1 MQVRV
6 KIIIAVSTL
15 AFGTAACSS
24 FVIPKRGFVTRYFAG
39 SALQNSVHTTDDFVG
54 RPIHPAIDSYVGAA
68 ATAVSPGASG
78 SARMS
83 TSMAHTVRTCE
94 LAAHQRAS
102 DIAFQG
108 FGEATQ
114 KSVFDSTYADCI
126 TWRTNH

>member
-1 MQVRV
+1 MLVRV

-83 TSMAHTVRTCE
+83 TSMAQTVRTCE